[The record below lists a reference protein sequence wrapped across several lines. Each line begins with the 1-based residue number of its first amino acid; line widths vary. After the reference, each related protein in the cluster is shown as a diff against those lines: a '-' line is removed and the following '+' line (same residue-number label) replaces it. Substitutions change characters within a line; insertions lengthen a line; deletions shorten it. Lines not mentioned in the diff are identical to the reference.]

1 MLDITQIKIEINVSM
16 SFYKLF
22 NDGKYFD
29 LRGLPDIT
37 ETLKKIEESSLVE
50 IKEYRDIANF
60 LNQIYDTFNKN
71 KDNFD
76 DNIEKQFSYFVYHRE
91 YVSMLYKTISID
103 GEIED
108 NATSTLLTIRKN
120 LNRIKN
126 KTSGTLSSLINKLG
140 KYLSIDKPVTRNER
154 QCLAVKSEYR
164 NRVKGM
170 FVGKSDSGSTFFIEP
185 EKLVELNE
193 ELLKLKTDEKNEL
206 SKIISHINLE
216 TVRRL
221 KSIKKNIQIIS
232 YIDSMIGKANYA
244 INNKG
249 LYVIPDETDR
259 KIFFNGLRHPLIP
272 KNNVIPLNLKL
283 NEEGMIITG
292 PNTGGKTVTLKSIG
306 LAFLLSHAGYP
317 VLSYEA
323 KLPYIKNIFTDIGD
337 SQSVT
342 QNLSTFSSHLKN
354 LKTILD
360 EANEYSLVLID
371 ELGTGT
377 DPIEGAALGKAI
389 IKRLLNKKSIL
400 FVTSHLS
407 EIKTYSIE
415 EKRLETASMSFDV
428 KTLKPTYKILIGV
441 PGASHAIEISR
452 RMGFD
457 EELLEDAQNNIGE
470 EYIKSEHL
478 FSKIANSFE
487 TIEEEKNKIKMRKY
501 EIEKLKKQ
509 YEEKYQKLK
518 NKEVEKLD
526 KETLNLKKEIK
537 FLKNEIYNIIS
548 EIKHATKQKNTATL
562 KKNLKKLESIS
573 DKIETLNKKD
583 TVKNN
588 YTIEVGMN
596 VKAPGGTVGK
606 VISIKKN
613 KAEIK
618 IENSPINLTYD
629 INELMPTQKKKKVNN
644 KVTTISKSTSKIPEI
659 DLRGFTVAESIPEI
673 ENLIS
678 DMLFSNFNK
687 GYIIHGKGTGKLALG
702 IWEYLRNCKEIKS
715 FRVGKPNEGG
725 TGVTVV
731 EV

>member
-1 MLDITQIKIEINVSM
+1 MLNIDQIKIEIDISI
-16 SFYKLF
+16 SFFNLF
-22 NDGKYFD
+22 NTGKYID

-37 ETLKKIEESSLVE
+37 ETLEKIELNSLVE
-50 IKEYRDIANF
+50 IKEYRNIANF
-60 LNQIYDTFNKN
+60 LNQIYDIFSKN
-71 KDNFD
+71 KQNFD
-76 DNIEKQFSYFVYHRE
+76 KNIEEQFSHFIYHRE

-108 NATSTLLTIRKN
+108 NATLSLFTIRKN
-120 LNRIKN
+120 INRIKN
-126 KTSGTLSSLINKLG
+126 KTSGTLSSLINKFG
-140 KYLSIDKPVTRNER
+140 KYLSIDRPIIRNER

-164 NRVKGM
+164 SRVKGM

-185 EKLVELNE
+185 EKLIELNE
-193 ELLKLKTDEKNEL
+193 ELLKLKSDEKTEI
-206 SKIISHINLE
+206 SKIISHINFE
-216 TVRRL
+216 TVKRL
-221 KSIKKNIQIIS
+221 KSIKNNIKVIS

-249 LYVIPDETDR
+249 IYVTPSEQDK

-272 KNNVIPLNLKL
+272 KSEVIPLNLKL

-306 LAFLLSHAGYP
+306 LAFLLSHAGFP
-317 VLSYEA
+317 ILSYEA

-354 LKTILD
+354 LKIILD
-360 EANEYSLVLID
+360 EANEYSLILID

-377 DPIEGAALGKAI
+377 DPIEGAALGRAI
-389 IKRLLNKKSIL
+389 IKRLLNKNSIL
-400 FVTSHLS
+400 FITSHLS

-428 KTLKPTYKILIGV
+428 QTLRPTYKILIGV

-457 EELLEDAQNNIGE
+457 EELLRDAQNNIGE

-478 FSKIANSFE
+478 FSKMANSFE
-487 TIEEEKNKIKMRKY
+487 TIEEEKNKIKMKKY
-501 EIEKLKKQ
+501 EIEQLKKQ
-509 YEEKYQKLK
+509 YEKKYQKLK

-526 KETLNLKKEIK
+526 NETLKLKNEIR
-537 FLKNEIYNIIS
+537 FLKNEVYNIMS
-548 EIKHATKQKNTATL
+548 DIKHASNQKNTDSL
-562 KKNLKKLESIS
+562 KKNLKKLEDIS
-573 DKIETLNKKD
+573 NKIEILNKKNE
-583 TVKNN
+583 VKNS
-588 YTIEVGMN
+588 YTIKVGMD
-596 VKAPGGTVGK
+596 VKAPGGTIGR

-618 IENSPINLTYD
+618 IENSPINLTYN
-629 INELMPTQKKKKVNN
+629 INELIPTKKKEKIN
-644 KVTTISKSTSKIPEI
+644 KVTSFSNSSTKIPEI

-687 GYIIHGKGTGKLALG
+687 GYIIHGKGTGKLSLG